1 MPTTNL
7 APEQDFAVLD
17 RLISQK
23 PNATY
28 IALESVTLFSHNKT
42 SEWLK
47 GKSQSERKRLLQAAH
62 TAVHKSNFCRWR
74 EEIEAQRVEAI
85 RRKECELAK
94 KEEREIKEKT
104 KQIHVR
110 ELNILFNMW

>member
-7 APEQDFAVLD
+7 APERDFAVLD

-28 IALESVTLFSHNKT
+28 IALESVILFSHNKT

-47 GKSQSERKRLLQAAH
+47 GKSQSERKRLLQAARTL
-62 TAVHKSNFCRWR
+62 TAVHKSNFRRRR
-74 EEIEAQRVEAI
+74 EEIETQS
-85 RRKECELAK
+85 
-94 KEEREIKEKT
+94 
-104 KQIHVR
+104 
-110 ELNILFNMW
+110 